1 MQVKLFLINLSI
13 FIDHRIEFNRRF
25 SLFLH
30 LLRLELCRNFVIVW
44 MAQRVVSVQSR
55 KDITYQDR
63 SYVLFMSFRNLAFLL
78 YKLAITYVRIIG
90 FLQCSILIFEVSK
103 AVKPKDV
110 LTNFT
115 DVKPLQNCLCLILC
129 NVGTI
134 SGSYKLPHSDVYLMP
149 NNRKNFRYDFQVEF
163 LR

>member
-90 FLQCSILIFEVSK
+90 FLQSC
-103 AVKPKDV
+103 
-110 LTNFT
+110 
-115 DVKPLQNCLCLILC
+115 
-129 NVGTI
+129 
-134 SGSYKLPHSDVYLMP
+134 
-149 NNRKNFRYDFQVEF
+149 
-163 LR
+163 